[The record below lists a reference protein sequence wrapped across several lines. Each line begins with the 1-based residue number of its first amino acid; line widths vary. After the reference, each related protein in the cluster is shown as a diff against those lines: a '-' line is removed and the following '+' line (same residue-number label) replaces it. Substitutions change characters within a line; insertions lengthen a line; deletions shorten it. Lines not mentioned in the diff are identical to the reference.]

1 MVTIQDVAKHAGVSV
16 ATVSHVLNK
25 TRYVSPKLEEK
36 VELSIRE
43 LGYEPIRKNAGRI
56 LKNQIVGVIIPDL
69 SVDFYAVF
77 ANEITYLLENMS
89 LKWFYLIVVGTV
101 VGRQKI

>member
-43 LGYEPIRKNAGRI
+43 LGYEPIRKNAGR
-56 LKNQIVGVIIPDL
+56 
-69 SVDFYAVF
+69 F
-77 ANEITYLLENMS
+77 
-89 LKWFYLIVVGTV
+89 
-101 VGRQKI
+101 

>member
-1 MVTIQDVAKHAGVSV
+1 M
-16 ATVSHVLNK
+16 
-25 TRYVSPKLEEK
+25 
-36 VELSIRE
+36 
-43 LGYEPIRKNAGRI
+43 
-56 LKNQIVGVIIPDL
+56 IIPDL

-101 VGRQKI
+101 VGDRKSDVTELAKQCDCSNCNSTFEDFAMEWN

>member
-1 MVTIQDVAKHAGVSV
+1 M
-16 ATVSHVLNK
+16 
-25 TRYVSPKLEEK
+25 
-36 VELSIRE
+36 
-43 LGYEPIRKNAGRI
+43 
-56 LKNQIVGVIIPDL
+56 IIPDL